1 MVCHAII
8 PGLSTHGAKEG
19 QQHPPAAKKKE
30 KKGFNLS
37 ISLCFNY
44 FNAYYFVN
52 CIYTV
57 ILQKDILDIHL
68 HHI

>member
-8 PGLSTHGAKEG
+8 IYNNFIQHMAPKAKN
-19 QQHPPAAKKKE
+19 PANKE
-30 KKGFNLS
+30 EGFNL
-37 ISLCFNY
+37 SLCFNY
-44 FNAYYFVN
+44 FNAYYFVH

-57 ILQKDILDIHL
+57 ILKKDILDIHL

>member
-1 MVCHAII
+1 M
-8 PGLSTHGAKEG
+8 LFYKYNYNNNYSQSST
-19 QQHPPAAKKKE
+19 QHNTWRQRPKKKV
-30 KKGFNLS
+30 S

-57 ILQKDILDIHL
+57 ILKKDILDIHL